1 MHRFFVSPTDIH
13 QNLVLLEND
22 QADQVTKVLRLNIN
36 DKIIILDNSGWEY
49 EVMIKGITKKKV
61 TGEITSKTFA
71 AINKPI
77 HTSLYISPL
86 KKDNFEL
93 ILQKCTELGIDTFV
107 PIVCTRTI
115 VNFDNWESKYPRYAK
130 IIQEASEQSTRP
142 IKAVINPAVVFENAI
157 LSLPRPS
164 INLIAWEKE
173 KINHI
178 QRTLVDLKNDRSFS
192 QVSIFIGPEG
202 GFTAEEILLA
212 SAQGV
217 KTVSLGQR
225 ILRSETAA
233 IAACSILIAILES
246 R

>member
-1 MHRFFVSPTDIH
+1 MHRFFVSPTDIQ
-13 QNLVLLEND
+13 QNLVHLENE
-22 QADQVTKVLRLNIN
+22 QADQLTKVLRLSIN

-49 EVMIKGITKKKV
+49 EVIIRGIRKKKV
-61 TGEITSKTFA
+61 TGEIISKTFA

-77 HTSLYISPL
+77 QTMLYISPL

-93 ILQKCTELGIDTFV
+93 VLQKCTELGIDIFV
-107 PIVCTRTI
+107 PIVCSRTI
-115 VNFDNWESKYPRYAK
+115 VNFENWESKYPRYAK

-142 IKAVINPAVVFENAI
+142 IKAVINPAVVFKNAI

-164 INLIAWEKE
+164 INLLAWEKE
-173 KINHI
+173 NINHI

-192 QVSIFIGPEG
+192 QVSFFIGPEG
-202 GFTAEEILLA
+202 GFTEEEIEFA

-225 ILRSETAA
+225 TLRAETAA
-233 IAACSILIAILES
+233 IAASSILISILES
-246 R
+246 S